1 MPRRSDLSPPRVR
14 DKFCRLARSM
24 QSVNLR
30 APKLKKN
37 SGNEDKR
44 RIWRE
49 KKKTTFFFYTKHPS
63 PVICTALSPDWRER
77 EKKHGSSGE
86 PALLLA
92 VRDKGGAFAI
102 SAAAAPPHV
111 NSIVDERDSVRVLSI
126 RADEATTLPTL
137 AEP

>member
-1 MPRRSDLSPPRVR
+1 ME
-14 DKFCRLARSM
+14 
-24 QSVNLR
+24 
-30 APKLKKN
+30 
-37 SGNEDKR
+37 GE
-44 RIWRE
+44 
-49 KKKTTFFFYTKHPS
+49 KKTTFFFTQNIHRQLYVRHCLLTG
-63 PVICTALSPDWRER
+63 ER